1 MPTLRNIADIEL
13 QVRAV
18 LARHTRITDPQ
29 TVPMDQDLY
38 AAGLTSFNA
47 VQMMLSLE
55 SEFDVVFPSTMLNRR
70 SFSTLHAIVDSLRDL
85 TAKSRAA

>member
-1 MPTLRNIADIEL
+1 MPTLQTIADIEV

-29 TVPMDQDLY
+29 TIPEDQDLY

-55 SEFDVVFPSTMLNRR
+55 SEFGIVFPSNMLNRR
-70 SFSTLHAIVDSLRDL
+70 SFSTVHAIVASLDAL
-85 TAKSRAA
+85 TIKSRVA

>member
-1 MPTLRNIADIEL
+1 MSVYQNIAEIEA

-18 LARHTRITDPQ
+18 LARHTRIADAKTIQ
-29 TVPMDQDLY
+29 MDQDLY

-55 SEFDVVFPSTMLNRR
+55 SEFGVVFPSNMLNRR
-70 SFSTLHAIVDSLRDL
+70 SFSTVQAIVDSLDNL
-85 TAKSRAA
+85 TIKSRAA